1 VPEPPAGLDP
11 DAAAAVLAQS
21 LARGGGWLLPEEV
34 EALLGAYG
42 IPLVEQRRAGS
53 PAAAAKAAAELGG
66 VVALKGVAAG
76 VVHKSRAG
84 AVRLGLSGPTAVRR
98 AAQQVADRL
107 SAAGTPPGGFLVQRM
122 VGPGVEMLVG
132 VLADERFGP
141 VVAVGAGGGA
151 AEVLGDVGV
160 RLAPLARED
169 ALAAIAA
176 LRSAALLQ
184 REDADVGALAD
195 VAVRVG
201 ALADHH
207 PAIAEL
213 DLNPVMV
220 GRDGAAV
227 VDARVRVAPPPAQ
240 PVFPALT
247 AA

>member
-1 VPEPPAGLDP
+1 
-11 DAAAAVLAQS
+11 VLAQS
-21 LARGGGWLLPEEV
+21 LARGGGWMAPEEV
-34 EALLGAYG
+34 AALLGAYG

-66 VVALKGVAAG
+66 VVALKGVG
-76 VVHKSRAG
+76 PGIVHKARAG

-98 AAQQVADRL
+98 AAEQVADRL
-107 SAAGTPPGGFLVQRM
+107 TAAGTPPSGFLVQPM

-151 AEVLGDVGV
+151 AEVLNDVGV
-160 RLAPLARED
+160 RLAPLAREE
-169 ALAAIAA
+169 ALAAIGA
-176 LRSAALLQ
+176 LRSAALLE
-184 REDADVGALAD
+184 REAADVAALAD

-201 ALADHH
+201 ALADQQ

-220 GRDGAAV
+220 GRGGAAV
-227 VDARVRVAPPPAQ
+227 VDARVRVAPPPDR